1 MQDCMTVYILLYA
14 LCMYAFSYMYV
25 VCIYVGMHVKLCI
38 ACGTASLSP
47 IFCPIHYTIPDRMT
61 HNVCYIMKIE

>member
-1 MQDCMTVYILLYA
+1 
-14 LCMYAFSYMYV
+14 MYDSVHACIMYV
-25 VCIYVGMHVKLCI
+25 CIYIYVCCMHICIYVGMHVKLCI